1 MGGMLRAGL
10 ARSERRGP
18 AATTVQPVRRSAYD
32 REIVLLALPALG
44 ALAAEPLYLLA
55 DTAIVG
61 HLGTPQLAALA
72 LAATILSS
80 LVSLCIFLTYGTTAR
95 VTRLHGAGDER
106 AANALAAQ
114 AIWLASS
121 VGLVVTAAVIVL
133 GHPLVALLGGE
144 GDVAALAVR
153 YLRIATLG
161 VPFALVALAGQ
172 GWLRGVGNLRTPLVI
187 IVAANGVNI
196 VLEVLFVY
204 GFDWGLDG
212 SAVGTVIAQAG
223 MGAAFVT
230 VLLRAPADS
239 RAPDPAR
246 IRSLV
251 TIGAQLFVRTAAL
264 LGCFVFATA
273 ICARIGQA
281 SLGAHQIAFQLFGF
295 LALVLDA
302 IAIAG
307 QVIVG
312 RALGAGDTEAAYA
325 AARRMLE
332 WSVGAGVLIGGILL
346 ALIGVLPGVFTDDP
360 AVIERAHA
368 MWPLFCLLWPPAAV
382 VFALDGI
389 LIGAGDTRYLAL
401 AMVVS
406 AAVYLPLAV
415 GALAFDWGI
424 VGVWCA
430 LLALMGMR
438 LATLAVR
445 FAGRRWALAGAT
457 T

>member
-1 MGGMLRAGL
+1 M
-10 ARSERRGP
+10 
-18 AATTVQPVRRSAYD
+18 RRSPYD
-32 REIVLLALPALG
+32 REIVTLALPALG

-95 VTRLHGAGDER
+95 VTRLHGAGEDR
-106 AANALAAQ
+106 AADALASQ
-114 AIWLASS
+114 ALWLALA
-121 VGLVVTAAVIVL
+121 VGITVATVVVVFA
-133 GHPLVALLGGE
+133 HQLVALLGGE

-153 YLRIATLG
+153 YLRIASLG
-161 VPFALVALAGQ
+161 VPCALIALAGQ
-172 GWLRGVGNLRTPLVI
+172 GWLRGVGNLRTPLVVV
-187 IVAANGVNI
+187 VAANVVNV

-212 SAVGTVIAQAG
+212 SAWGTVVAQAG
-223 MGAAFVT
+223 MGAAFVSI
-230 VLLRAPADS
+230 LLRAPADR
-239 RAPDPAR
+239 RAPDRER

-251 TIGAQLFVRTAAL
+251 SIGAQLFVRTAAL
-264 LGCFVFATA
+264 LGCFVLATS
-273 ICARIGQA
+273 ICARIGEA

-332 WSVGAGVLIGGILL
+332 LSLGAGVVIGGVLL
-346 ALIGVLPGVFTDDP
+346 ALIEVIPHAFTTDP

-368 MWPLFCLLWPPAAV
+368 MWPLFCLLWPPAAI

-406 AAVYLPLAV
+406 AAVYIPLAFA
-415 GALAFDWGI
+415 ALGFDWGI

-430 LLALMGMR
+430 LLVLMAMR
-438 LATLAVR
+438 LVTLAVR
-445 FAGRRWALAGAT
+445 FAGRRWVLAGAAT
-457 T
+457 